1 MASSSFS
8 YLWPVLRSTQHT
20 ILCVRYAHACLF
32 KHAHPWV
39 HCLIKSW
46 CNAGRDRDEHQP
58 VMAEEA
64 LWTFDTTALTW
75 QQRHP
80 SGPLPDPRHVKGL
93 AVVKDHA
100 YLLVSQPVIGIG
112 GRMEVYELDLAMWE
126 WRLLPCT
133 GSIPPCL
140 HRISPVVVQVQNLLQ
155 SFNLTFCS
163 AAVITFAC
171 KQDVSG
177 CVAKL
182 SLNRHLSLSK
192 STRSPAVF
200 ACLQK
205 LAG

>member
-80 SGPLPDPRHVKGL
+80 SGPLPSPRRAVGL
-93 AVVKDHA
+93 AVVEDHA
-100 YLLVSQPVIGIG
+100 YVLVNQRIIG
-112 GRMEVYELDLAMWE
+112 GSLEVYELDLATWV
-126 WRLLPCT
+126 WRLLPGK
-133 GSIPPCL
+133 GSVPPRL
-140 HRISPVVVQVQNLLQ
+140 YRISPVVVQVHP
-155 SFNLTFCS
+155 F
-163 AAVITFAC
+163 
-171 KQDVSG
+171 
-177 CVAKL
+177 
-182 SLNRHLSLSK
+182 
-192 STRSPAVF
+192 
-200 ACLQK
+200 
-205 LAG
+205 